1 MHLAHLSAIRSISDA
16 LRFFQKSTSGID
28 SFDGVGTCPYDDDRT
43 TCGHEDDDGDG
54 SDLGELSKVKCINIA
69 AVQRANH
76 NLQNLQNL
84 RMQTPARHV
93 TCATP
98 TARQYEPMQSDMC
111 RGQILGVRNLR
122 GAGQVLSPT
131 RSIGIPATPSIT
143 PCAPSYAKVGC
154 ELGPSPNE
162 KPRDSEK
169 VNVADRSNA
178 EYNLNAQENPPASVG
193 PKKSVKG
200 VKLVGMEGGTL
211 RRPSLQVR
219 DDELHDESSSL

>member
-1 MHLAHLSAIRSISDA
+1 M
-16 LRFFQKSTSGID
+16 TYG
-28 SFDGVGTCPYDDDRT
+28 YDDDR
-43 TCGHEDDDGDG
+43 TCGHEDDDGNS
-54 SDLGELSKVKCINIA
+54 SDLTELSKCISTS
-69 AVQRANH
+69 AVQKANH

-98 TARQYEPMQSDMC
+98 ARQYEPMQSDIV

-122 GAGQVLSPT
+122 STGQVLSPT
-131 RSIGIPATPSIT
+131 RSIGIPAIPATPSIA

-154 ELGPSPNE
+154 ELGPSE
-162 KPRDSEK
+162 KPRDGDRSSI
-169 VNVADRSNA
+169 ADKSNA
-178 EYNLNAQENPPASVG
+178 EYNAQENPPASIG

-200 VKLVGMEGGTL
+200 VKLVGMDGGTL

-219 DDELHDESSSL
+219 DDELNESSSL

>member
-1 MHLAHLSAIRSISDA
+1 LNAIRLIWCTD
-16 LRFFQKSTSGID
+16 LFQKSTSGID
-28 SFDGVGTCPYDDDRT
+28 SCDGIGTCAYDDDRT
-43 TCGHEDDDGDG
+43 CNHEDDDGDG
-54 SDLGELSKVKCINIA
+54 SDLAELSKVKCISSSV
-69 AVQRANH
+69 VQRANH

-93 TCATP
+93 ACATP

-122 GAGQVLSPT
+122 SAGQILSPT
-131 RSIGIPATPSIT
+131 RSIGVPATPTIT

-154 ELGPSPNE
+154 ELGPSE
-162 KPRDSEK
+162 KPRDSDRIS
-169 VNVADRSNA
+169 VVDRNVA
-178 EYNLNAQENPPASVG
+178 EYNSNAQENPPVSIG

-219 DDELHDESSSL
+219 DDELHESSSLWNLQKPRVFV